1 MISTFAKLHFLLDS
15 AQFEESDRADR
26 TCRNPQTEEE
36 IQIAAS
42 KVPVLKPGKEL
53 KEAVKIKFG
62 VQNQQ
67 PLVISSNSLNAIL

>member
-1 MISTFAKLHFLLDS
+1 MISTFAKLRFLLDS
-15 AQFEESDRADR
+15 AQFEESDRTDR

-42 KVPVLKPGKEL
+42 KVPAFKPGKKL

-67 PLVISSNSLNAIL
+67 FPECHSLN